1 MALAAAPPVPRERLV
16 PLIVAVALFMENM
29 DSTVIATSLPAIAAD
44 LGESPIALKLAL
56 TSYLLSLA
64 VFIPASG
71 WTADRFGA
79 RTVFR
84 LAIAVFTVGSIAC
97 GFADSLAGLVAAR
110 VLQGLGG
117 AMMTPVGRLLLVR
130 SIDKRALVDAMAWF
144 TVPALIGPVVGP
156 PLGGWIT
163 TAFAWQWVFWINV
176 PIGLLG
182 ILLVTR
188 YIEDVREPDPGPFD
202 TIGLRAVG
210 PRCRRARLRPV
221 GGGAGDPAR
230 RLGRGH
236 PRRRRGGG
244 RALCPPRPAHAAARS
259 STSVCWRFRPSA
271 RASSAAS
278 WCGWGSAPSRSC
290 CRLMLQLGF
299 GLTPLQSGLI
309 TFAAA
314 VGALGMKTVAGPILR
329 RFGYRTVLA
338 VNALLCAGS
347 IAVCALF
354 EASTPYAVMI
364 AILVAG
370 GFARSL
376 QFTSINTLA
385 FADIERARMSAAT
398 SLSSVGQ
405 QVSLS
410 TGVAVGAL
418 VLETLLHWRADT
430 VLRVGRFPRRVP
442 RGVADRRG
450 LGAGVPAAQARRRR
464 RPDRARC
471 RRTAPRSNCRRTRSP
486 AAAEAAALRP
496 DQTRVTCP
504 RSAARR
510 WRRSGRWSA
519 CRR

>member
-1 MALAAAPPVPRERLV
+1 MPRERLV

-84 LAIAVFTVGSIAC
+84 IAIAVFTVGSIAC

-130 SIDKRALVDAMAWF
+130 SVDKRALVEAMAWF

-163 TAFAWQWVFWINV
+163 TMFAWQWVFWINV
-176 PIGLLG
+176 PIGIIG
-182 ILLVTR
+182 IALVTR

-202 TIGLRAVG
+202 ALGFVLSGLGVAGLAFGLSVAGLEILPAAWVAAILGVGAVAALLYV
-210 PRCRRARLRPV
+210 RHARRAPHPILDLRLLAIPTFGVSFLGGFLVRV
-221 GGGAGDPAR
+221 GVGAIPF
-230 RLGRGH
+230 LL
-236 PRRRRGGG
+236 P
-244 RALCPPRPAHAAARS
+244 
-259 STSVCWRFRPSA
+259 
-271 RASSAAS
+271 
-278 WCGWGSAPSRSC
+278 
-290 CRLMLQLGF
+290 LMLQLGF

-329 RFGYRTVLA
+329 RFGYRAVLA

-354 EASTPYAVMI
+354 EATTPYALMI
-364 AILVAG
+364 ALLVAG
-370 GFARSL
+370 GFVRSL

-385 FADIERARMSAAT
+385 FADIARARMGAAT

-410 TGVAVGAL
+410 SGVAVAAL
-418 VLETLLHWRADT
+418 VLETLLNLRGET
-430 VLRVGRFPRRVP
+430 VLRVEDFHAAFLAVSLITAASVLVFLRLKP
-442 RGVADRRG
+442 D
-450 LGAGVPAAQARRRR
+450 AG
-464 RPDRARC
+464 
-471 RRTAPRSNCRRTRSP
+471 
-486 AAAEAAALRP
+486 AALTAR
-496 DQTRVTCP
+496 DDAD
-504 RSAARR
+504 SAEVELAQDPEPG
-510 WRRSGRWSA
+510 GR
-519 CRR
+519 